1 MTLSV
6 EFFTGLGLTI
16 IPAVLVFV
24 LSCWLGLFLSVAVSL
39 WLLLCLAHLFEHSI
53 LFGSLVVLSMVG
65 LLGHAG
71 HLGCWLTTC
80 S

>member
-1 MTLSV
+1 MIFSV

-16 IPAVLVFV
+16 IPAALVFV
-24 LSCWLGLFLSVAVSL
+24 LSCWLGLFLLVAVSL
-39 WLLLCLAHLFEHSI
+39 WLLLCLAHLFSYSI
-53 LFGSLVVLSMVG
+53 LFGSLVVLSTLG

-71 HLGCWLTTC
+71 HLGCWLTIC

>member
-1 MTLSV
+1 MIISV
-6 EFFTGLGLTI
+6 EFLLGLGLTI

-24 LSCWLGLFLSVAVSL
+24 LSCWLGLFLLVAALL
-39 WLLLCLAHLFEHSI
+39 WLSLCLAHLFEYSI
-53 LFGSLVVLSMVG
+53 LFGSLVVLSMLG
-65 LLGHAG
+65 LLGHEG